1 MLRQDYIDALM
12 ELKRRA
18 QLSGRDASSK
28 DIAALTSGYFSDA
41 AQRDLAERSLA
52 LKEKVLEQS
61 ASQNAA
67 ELALRRSTFDDEMAL
82 RNWQNVKMMGAA
94 DTASR
99 NQMWGNILSGLV
111 NLGGAYYLGGR
122 RVV

>member
-12 ELKRRA
+12 ELKRKG

-41 AQRDLAERSLA
+41 AQRDIQERTLA
-52 LKEKVLEQS
+52 LKEKALAQS
-61 ASQNAA
+61 ASQSSA
-67 ELALRRSTFDDEMAL
+67 ELALKRSTFDDEIAL
-82 RNWQNVKMMGAA
+82 RNWQMTKQMGAA

-111 NLGGAYYLGGR
+111 NIGGAYYLGGR
-122 RVV
+122 KIY

>member
-12 ELKRRA
+12 ELKRKG

-41 AQRDLAERSLA
+41 AQRDIQERTLA
-52 LKEKVLEQS
+52 LKEKALAQS
-61 ASQNAA
+61 ASQSSA
-67 ELALRRSTFDDEMAL
+67 ELALKRSTFDDSMAL
-82 RNWQNVKMMGAA
+82 QRWQQTNMMGAA

-99 NQMWGNILSGLV
+99 NEMFGNILKGLV
-111 NLGGAYYLGGR
+111 NIGGMYYLNGR
-122 RVV
+122 RVM

>member
-12 ELKRRA
+12 ELKRKG

-52 LKEKVLEQS
+52 LKEKALEQS
-61 ASQNAA
+61 ASQSAA
-67 ELALRRSTFDDEMAL
+67 ELALKKSTFDDDLLL
-82 RNWQNVKMMGAA
+82 RRWQQANMMGAA

-111 NLGGAYYLGGR
+111 NIGGAYYLGGR
-122 RVV
+122 KIY